1 MPDKPLLEPDM
12 SPPTILPLIPAGPE
26 IEPAERDRAAER
38 LQALQARLPKLLFA
52 APRDA
57 GGVASLAR
65 LARQIN
71 GYLDVTGATLR
82 ALVPAGPAGLQD
94 RRTTATAQASLARI
108 SADTG
113 RLIGVLD
120 AFLADPDAEAG
131 RLALEEAV
139 TQVAGSLPEGPRAWP
154 SQFKKPQAGPTARP
168 TAGEPPSA
176 VPRPFDAAGREG
188 WRDPLLQRLRHQT
201 HLALGLAGLA
211 LVLAGLAL
219 GLLSGGDHRQGAGM
233 DTASWSGPAPLGQDP
248 RRSDPA
254 GIPNS
259 GLASQA
265 AGLSPAEVGALA
277 QVPERQAAL
286 ELEVLYLRGRL
297 EALEKQQ
304 DAADLARTRAQNAAE
319 GK

>member
-1 MPDKPLLEPDM
+1 M

-94 RRTTATAQASLARI
+94 RRATATAQASLARI

-139 TQVAGSLPEGPRAWP
+139 TQVAGSLPEGPRAWT
-154 SQFKKPQAGPTARP
+154 SQLKKPQAEPAGRP
-168 TAGEPPSA
+168 FADEPPPA
-176 VPRPFDAAGREG
+176 VPRSFDAAARAGMPA
-188 WRDPLLQRLRHQT
+188 PLLQRLRHQT
-201 HLALGLAGLA
+201 HLALGLASLA
-211 LVLAGLAL
+211 LALALAGLAL
-219 GLLSGGDHRQGAGM
+219 GFVSGGDHRQGAGM
-233 DTASWSGPAPLGQDP
+233 DTASWSGPDPLGPDP

-304 DAADLARTRAQNAAE
+304 DAADRARTRAQNAAE

>member
-1 MPDKPLLEPDM
+1 MLDKPLLEPDM

-52 APRDA
+52 APHDA
-57 GGVASLAR
+57 GGIASLAR

-82 ALVPAGPAGLQD
+82 ALVPAGLQD
-94 RRTTATAQASLARI
+94 RRATATAQASLARI
-108 SADTG
+108 AADTG

-120 AFLADPDAEAG
+120 AFLADPDAEAS

-139 TQVAGSLPEGPRAWP
+139 TQVAGSLPEGPRAWT
-154 SQFKKPQAGPTARP
+154 SQLKKPQAGPTARP
-168 TAGEPPSA
+168 AAGEPPSA
-176 VPRPFDAAGREG
+176 VPRSFDAAARAGMPA
-188 WRDPLLQRLRHQT
+188 PLLQRLRRQT

-233 DTASWSGPAPLGQDP
+233 DTGTWSGPDPLGPAP

-259 GLASQA
+259 GRASQA

-304 DAADLARTRAQNAAE
+304 DAADRARTRAQNAAE

>member
-1 MPDKPLLEPDM
+1 M

-82 ALVPAGPAGLQD
+82 ALVPVGPAGLQD
-94 RRTTATAQASLARI
+94 RRATATAQASLARI

-154 SQFKKPQAGPTARP
+154 SQLKMPQAEPAGRP
-168 TAGEPPSA
+168 LADAPPPA
-176 VPRPFDAAGREG
+176 VPRPFDAAARAGLPA
-188 WRDPLLQRLRHQT
+188 PLLQRLRRQT

-211 LVLAGLAL
+211 LALAGLAL
-219 GLLSGGDHRQGAGM
+219 GLLSGGDHRQGVGR
-233 DTASWSGPAPLGQDP
+233 GPETWPGSAPLGQDP
-248 RRSDPA
+248 SQSDPA
-254 GIPNS
+254 GIRNS

-265 AGLSPAEVGALA
+265 AGMSPAEVGVLA
-277 QVPERQAAL
+277 QVPERQAEL
-286 ELEVLYLRGRL
+286 ELEVLYLRARL
-297 EALEKQQ
+297 DALEKQQ
-304 DAADLARTRAQNAAE
+304 EAAERAWASARNAAE
-319 GK
+319 GE

>member
-1 MPDKPLLEPDM
+1 M

-139 TQVAGSLPEGPRAWP
+139 TQVAGSLPKGPRAWS
-154 SQFKKPQAGPTARP
+154 SQPKKPQAEPAGRP
-168 TAGEPPSA
+168 LADEPPPA
-176 VPRPFDAAGREG
+176 VPRSFDAAARAGMPA
-188 WRDPLLQRLRHQT
+188 PLLQRLRRQT

-233 DTASWSGPAPLGQDP
+233 DTGTWSGPDPLGPDP

-259 GLASQA
+259 GRASQA

-304 DAADLARTRAQNAAE
+304 DAADLARTRAQNASE

>member
-1 MPDKPLLEPDM
+1 MPDEPLLEPDM

-26 IEPAERDRAAER
+26 VEPAERDRAAER

-120 AFLADPDAEAG
+120 AFLADPDAEAS

-139 TQVAGSLPEGPRAWP
+139 TQVAGSLPEGPRAWS
-154 SQFKKPQAGPTARP
+154 SQPKKPQAEPAGRP
-168 TAGEPPSA
+168 LADEPPPA
-176 VPRPFDAAGREG
+176 VPRSFDAAVRAGMPV
-188 WRDPLLQRLRHQT
+188 PLLQRLRRQT

-233 DTASWSGPAPLGQDP
+233 DTGTWSGPAPFGQDP
-248 RRSDPA
+248 GWSSPA
-254 GIPNS
+254 GTLKA
-259 GLASQA
+259 GLASQGV
-265 AGLSPAEVGALA
+265 GLSAEEVGALA
-277 QVPERQAAL
+277 QVPERQA
-286 ELEVLYLRGRL
+286 ELEMEVLHLRARM

-304 DAADLARTRAQNAAE
+304 EGADRARARAQNAADGE
-319 GK
+319 